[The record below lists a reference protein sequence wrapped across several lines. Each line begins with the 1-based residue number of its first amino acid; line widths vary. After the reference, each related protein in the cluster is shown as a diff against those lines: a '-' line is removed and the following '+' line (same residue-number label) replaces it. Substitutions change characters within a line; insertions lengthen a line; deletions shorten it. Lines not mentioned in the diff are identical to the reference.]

1 MKQHEREENVRQ
13 AKIKLMECLMGLRDE
28 LTQGEFLR
36 VVTEELADA
45 WGLAAKYMIRE
56 ERHPGDPNKPGGLE

>member
-1 MKQHEREENVRQ
+1 MKQHKREANVRQ
-13 AKIKLMECLMGLRDE
+13 AKIKLMDCLMGLRDE

-45 WGLAAKYMIRE
+45 WSMAAKYMIRE
-56 ERHPGDPNKPGGLE
+56 ERHPGQPNKPGGLE